1 MGTPVA
7 TPVYPTVLK
16 LPGQIPALQHR
27 GSWTQQRRHPPYHH
41 HLPAFS
47 LSLSLSLSHSL
58 SLSLSLSLFT
68 VWERD
73 RPHKHKHINT
83 HTHILKRTRLPTI
96 TNWKCG

>member
-58 SLSLSLSLFT
+58 SLSLSLSLSRFLFI
-68 VWERD
+68 VLSLCSLP
-73 RPHKHKHINT
+73 RPGSLINSVSSPRPLRI
-83 HTHILKRTRLPTI
+83 HT
-96 TNWKCG
+96 